1 MRKILVTVFI
11 LFMLQGLS
19 QAQPPHRY
27 ERSLKR
33 SSQHKYIVHVPQNYD
48 PSRKYPLFIAMHR
61 KGGPAI
67 DQYNQWNF
75 FTNRDQYIM
84 LCPQFFGGFQR
95 FTSDEDK
102 SLISMMHEMKE
113 EFKYDPDRVYLVGF
127 SMGADFVQKFAFQYP
142 GRITA
147 AGILGARNYEE
158 PPYSGKGR
166 EVKYFVVAG
175 TRDTIYLDAT
185 NKFIQKMKAKGYDV
199 EFQEFLSAGHALN
212 DDIKNAVMSFFK
224 KIRY

>member
-1 MRKILVTVFI
+1 MHKILIAAFI
-11 LFMLQGLS
+11 LFFVQSNCLA
-19 QAQPPHRY
+19 QAPRQY

-33 SSQHKYIVHVPQNYD
+33 NSQIKYLVYVPQNYD
-48 PSRKYPLFIAMHR
+48 SKKEYPLFIAMHR
-61 KGGPAI
+61 KGGPVI

-102 SLISMMHEMKE
+102 KLISMMHEMKS
-113 EFKYDPDRVYLVGF
+113 EFKYDPDKVFLVGF
-127 SMGADFVQKFAFQYP
+127 STGADFVQKFAFQNP
-142 GRITA
+142 GRISA
-147 AGILGARNYEE
+147 VGILGARNYLE

-175 TRDTIYLDAT
+175 TGNTLYVDAT
-185 NKFIQKMKAKGYDV
+185 NTFIQQMKSKGYDV
-199 EFQEFLSAGHALN
+199 EFQESLSAGNALN
-212 DDIKNAVMSFFK
+212 DDIKNAVMDYFK
-224 KIRY
+224 RVR

>member
-1 MRKILVTVFI
+1 MRKILVTV
-11 LFMLQGLS
+11 LFLLVLPGLVN
-19 QAQPPHRY
+19 AQSPRRY

-33 SSQHKYIVHVPQNYD
+33 SSPNKYIVHVPQNYD
-48 PSRKYPLFIAMHR
+48 SRKKYPLFIAVHR

-75 FTNRDQYIM
+75 FTNRDEYIL

-102 SLISMMHEMKE
+102 KLIAMMREMKE
-113 EFKYDPDRVYLVGF
+113 EFKYDPDKVFLVGF
-127 SMGADFVQKFAFQYP
+127 SVGAGFVQKFAFKYP
-142 GRITA
+142 GRIAA
-147 AGILGARNYEE
+147 AGILGARNYAE

-175 TRDTIYLDAT
+175 TGDSFYVDAT
-185 NKFIQKMKAKGYDV
+185 NEFIQQMKRNGYDV
-199 EFQEFLSAGHALN
+199 VFQEFPSVGNALN
-212 DDIKNAVMSFFK
+212 NDTKNAVMDFFK
-224 KIRY
+224 KIR